1 MIAPTQ
7 IRKPENWQDFEKL
20 CKKLWGEIW
29 NCSNSIKRNGRSGQ
43 SQCGVDVYGLPI
55 NETAY
60 YGIQCKG
67 KDDYSK
73 SKLSEKEIDIEI
85 KKAQNFSPPLKS
97 LIFATTADKDVAIEQ
112 YIREKNIEHISRG
125 QFSIDVFSWSDIVDL
140 LEEHRDTYNWYINNC
155 QYKDASD
162 VEVLIKGKNEF
173 EIYPQYFRTTRKYK
187 KKPELNPYL
196 NPLLGQI
203 KGIGDINK
211 LSELMNTKAF
221 VNPNILLPWNQKSK
235 IDYRW
240 CTIPITVKNIG
251 STVIEDYKLEFIF
264 DGEKVAKLDDKY
276 SPLSGWPFL
285 DQAIVAAE
293 NREMQKRR
301 EVFESSEYR
310 NLIEFRPLNTT
321 LVQDELRTIKIGI
334 KPKDGVDEIFVHW
347 ILKSRNYKKEG
358 DLLLKVL
365 PEFEDKEELIEVDE
379 IRDDEVI
386 VVPKIIEK

>member
-55 NETAY
+55 NETGY

-73 SKLSEKEIDIEI
+73 SRLSEKEIDIEI
-85 KKAQNFSPPLKS
+85 RKAQHFSPPLKT

-112 YIREKNIEHISRG
+112 YIREKNIEHISRE

-140 LEEHRDTYNWYINNC
+140 LEEHRSTYNWYINNC

-162 VEVLIKGKNEF
+162 VEVSIEGKSEF
-173 EIYPQYFRTTRKYK
+173 EIYPQYIRTTKIYK
-187 KKPELNPYL
+187 KKPELDPYL
-196 NPLLGQI
+196 NPFYDPI
-203 KGIGDINK
+203 KGIGDLDM
-211 LSELMNTKAF
+211 LSGLMNTKAF
-221 VNPNILLPWNQKSK
+221 VNPNNLLPWNQKSK
-235 IDYRW
+235 KDYRW
-240 CTIPITVKNIG
+240 CNILITVKNTG
-251 STVIEDYKLEFIF
+251 STVIEDYKIEFIF

-276 SPLSGWPFL
+276 SPLNGWL
-285 DQAIVAAE
+285 IDQAIVAAE
-293 NREMQKRR
+293 NIERQKQREI
-301 EVFESSEYR
+301 FESSQYI

-321 LVQDELRTIKIGI
+321 LVQDDLRIIKIGV
-334 KPKDGVDEIFVHW
+334 KPKDDVDEIIVHW
-347 ILKSRNYKKEG
+347 FLKSRNYKKEG
-358 DLLLKVL
+358 ELLLKVV
-365 PEFEDKEELIEVDE
+365 PQFEDREELIEVDE
-379 IRDDEVI
+379 IRDIEII
-386 VVPKIIEK
+386 VEPKIIEK